1 MNAKISQL
9 NHHPCF
15 SLFAGMLVLC
25 IAPPFANGQEKA
37 TGEDPLVQ
45 QVASTYYANKYH
57 VDLNEAERRISIQD
71 RAAGIEEDIASVLGD
86 QFAGIWYD
94 EDDGGKLKIG
104 MTPAVENRADD
115 VRRVAERYD
124 VSADTDL
131 VTVRFTQAEL
141 EQKQDDVR
149 KRIADIVDA
158 GHARTSYNTKLNM
171 VVVTAVAKLPPPE
184 EARVNDLTKGLGI
197 TVRRVDVPM
206 LRGKL
211 VACNVTFCN
220 PPFRGGRGIRQ
231 GGDIDPTSNFPFS
244 DCTAAFV
251 ARDNTNPSQLWVL
264 TAGHCIFFAGF
275 PWEAKDEANKWSVV
289 GFSAFASFSGA
300 PGKDAGKI
308 SISSTSN
315 GGGWATPTAL
325 PAVVVKSSANLVW
338 HVWDGGLPSLP
349 LVEIVVTTY
358 NPNYEITATSWS
370 SIGQVLCR
378 TGMMTGTECG
388 AVSEL
393 GADESSVGP
402 DGKTYTFKDMG
413 EINVCGA
420 KNGDSGGPL
429 YKAHR
434 AYGMLSSTLD
444 DPCFEA
450 YQGVHGAETALNVK
464 VILAP

>member
-9 NHHPCF
+9 NHQPYF

-25 IAPPFANGQEKA
+25 IAPPLANGQEKTA
-37 TGEDPLVQ
+37 GEDPLVQ
-45 QVASTYYANKYH
+45 QVASTWYANKYR
-57 VDLNEAERRISIQD
+57 VDLNEAERRLSIQD
-71 RAAGIEEDIASVLGD
+71 HSAGIEEDIARVLGD

-104 MTPAVENRADD
+104 MTPAQNRADD
-115 VRRVAERYD
+115 VHRLAERYG
-124 VSADTDL
+124 VAADMDL

-141 EQKQDDVR
+141 EQKQDDIR
-149 KRIADIVDA
+149 KRIEDIVDA
-158 GHARTSYNTKLNM
+158 GRARTVYNTKANT
-171 VVVTAVAKLPPPE
+171 VVVTALAKLPPDE
-184 EARVNDLTKGLGI
+184 EARVNDLAKISGV
-197 TVRRVDVPM
+197 TVRRVNVPM
-206 LRGKL
+206 LRSKL

-231 GGDIDPTSNFPFS
+231 GADITPSAFPFA
-244 DCTAAFV
+244 DCTAAFI
-251 ARDNTNPSQLWVL
+251 ARDNTNPDQLWVL
-264 TAGHCIFFAGF
+264 TAGHCIFFAGL
-275 PWEAKDEANKWSVV
+275 PWEAKDESNKWSVV
-289 GFSAFASFSGA
+289 GLSAFSSFSGA
-300 PGKDAGKI
+300 PGQDAGKI

-315 GGGWATPTAL
+315 GGGWASPTAL

-338 HVWDGGLPSLP
+338 HVWDGLPSLP

-388 AVSEL
+388 IVSEL

-402 DGKTYTFKDMG
+402 DGKTYTFQDMG

-434 AYGMLSSTLD
+434 AYGILSSTLD